1 MAFEKLAAVNP
12 DAAAYVVPNGY
23 NRRVLLTLN
32 LRTAN
37 HLLALRSAPNA
48 HFSIRR
54 VAQAMSEEIS
64 RVYPMFGPMLRCSDD
79 ENSMMIENEYFTSTY

>member
-1 MAFEKLAAVNP
+1 
-12 DAAAYVVPNGY
+12 
-23 NRRVLLTLN
+23 LN

-54 VAQAMSEEIS
+54 VAQAMSEEIN
-64 RVYPMFGPMLRCSDD
+64 RVYPMFGPMLRCSNVED
-79 ENSMMIENEYFTSTY
+79 SKMIENEYFTSTYSVESK